1 MLIHLTLSTSVHFFA
16 TINNIIMPHMFASFE
31 QTIAACY
38 KIKWT
43 LDQCTL
49 KLMATKDCEQS
60 NSCIDGLFL
69 QQFFESHCMQF
80 NEVGNQEHLSFG
92 CYCNCI
98 LIHVHNP
105 HIPIGCWIKSTSL
118 HVRCVSEQFVFWV
131 FFKYSRASQGIIEH

>member
-1 MLIHLTLSTSVHFFA
+1 MPAGQVPIHLTLSTSVHFFA

-80 NEVGNQEHLSFG
+80 NEVGNQEHLYFG
-92 CYCNCI
+92 CYCNIAFTC
-98 LIHVHNP
+98 
-105 HIPIGCWIKSTSL
+105 
-118 HVRCVSEQFVFWV
+118 
-131 FFKYSRASQGIIEH
+131 SQSSHSHRLLDQEHFIACKVCE